1 VKVLEHLKNNFLL
14 FDGAMG
20 TMLQNEGLRD
30 GELPEVLNI
39 EKPGIVSKIHRQ
51 YVLAGADVVT
61 ANTFGAN
68 SLKFK
73 NQKYT
78 VKEVILSGIKCAK
91 ESGAKYVAQDI
102 GPTGALL
109 EPMGTLTFEEAY
121 DLYKEQVLIG
131 KEAGVDLFII
141 ETISDL
147 YEAKAAILAAKEN
160 SGLPVF
166 CTMTFEKDG
175 RTFCGVDAVSAAV
188 TLSSLGVDALG
199 VNCSLGPKEILPVVE
214 TLAKYSKV
222 PLIVQANAGLPKDLG
237 GKTVYEITPEEYTNE
252 IKKMAD
258 LGVRV
263 FGGCCGTTPEFIKS
277 MKNYLDTVKP
287 KEIAPPGV
295 SFATSGTKAVCL
307 DGRTIVVG
315 ERLNPTGKKKLKEAL
330 VSNNMDYVAREA
342 IEQAQHGAD
351 ILDVNAGLPDI
362 DEPKLLQKVIKEVQS
377 VVNLPLQ
384 IDSSDPSAIEA
395 AVRVYNGRPIINSV
409 NGKKESMEKIL
420 PIVKKYGTLVVA
432 LTLDE
437 GGIPKKA
444 EERLNI
450 AKKIIDEAEKYGISK
465 EDIIV
470 DALVLTVSAQQEE
483 VLETLRAVKLIK
495 EHLKVKT
502 ILGISNVSFGLP
514 NRELINKTFL
524 AAALGAGLDM
534 AIINPMSPGMMGT
547 ISAYKVLSNEDK
559 DAAGFIKKFASEEKR
574 EVKVVDNENTSLF
587 DIIVQGRKDESAQKV
602 SKMLDEGKDPLD
614 IIENEFVGALNF
626 VGEKFEKGEIF
637 LPQLMQSAQAV
648 KNAFVV
654 ISDFYQSRGVKRE
667 QKGKILLATVKGDI
681 HDIGKNIVKMM
692 LENYGYEVF
701 DLGKD
706 VDKSLIIE
714 TIKKENITLAGLSAL
729 MTTTVKSM
737 KETID
742 EIRKENLPCKVMVG
756 GAVLNEDYA
765 RFVGADYYAKDAQ
778 GAVQIAREF
787 FKK

>member
-1 VKVLEHLKNNFLL
+1 
-14 FDGAMG
+14 
-20 TMLQNEGLRD
+20 
-30 GELPEVLNI
+30 
-39 EKPGIVSKIHRQ
+39 
-51 YVLAGADVVT
+51 
-61 ANTFGAN
+61 
-68 SLKFK
+68 
-73 NQKYT
+73 
-78 VKEVILSGIKCAK
+78 
-91 ESGAKYVAQDI
+91 
-102 GPTGALL
+102 
-109 EPMGTLTFEEAY
+109 MGTLTFEEAY

-147 YEAKAAILAAKEN
+147 YEGKAAILAAKEN